1 MRVSS
6 WLWPFTFGVRLGWL
20 TAGCPNPDP
29 AQTRDRIFFFRGNA
43 IVFSRGF
50 GKMCGLLRR
59 AGYWA
64 EDLRCIGHRW
74 AYRELTRRKDRP
86 PGRVIFVGHSCGG
99 RYAIHAAE
107 YLAHVG
113 IAVDLLVCLEVALP
127 PPVPANVR
135 TATNLYLTRPRLY
148 PAGPLRPEADC
159 AAWIENIDL
168 DAPGSPVSPRWLNHL
183 NITDSPA
190 VQDWVL
196 RRIFATL
203 R

>member
-6 WLWPFTFGVRLGWL
+6 RFWPFTFGVRLGWL
-20 TAGCPNPDP
+20 TARCPNPDP
-29 AQTRDRIFFFRGNA
+29 AQTRDRIFFVRGNA
-43 IVFSRGF
+43 VVFSRGF

-74 AYRELTRRKDRP
+74 VCRELTRRDEGP
-86 PGRVIFVGHSCGG
+86 PGRVIFVGHSCGA

-107 YLAHVG
+107 YLAPIG
-113 IAVDLLVCLEVALP
+113 IAVELLVCLEVALP
-127 PPVPANVR
+127 PPVPVNVR
-135 TATNLYLTRPRLY
+135 AAANLYITRRRLY
-148 PAGPLRPEADC
+148 PAGPLRPRPGC
-159 AAWIENIDL
+159 AARIDNVDL
-168 DAPGSPVSPRWLNHL
+168 DAPGSPIRRGWLNHL

-196 RRIFATL
+196 RRVFAAL